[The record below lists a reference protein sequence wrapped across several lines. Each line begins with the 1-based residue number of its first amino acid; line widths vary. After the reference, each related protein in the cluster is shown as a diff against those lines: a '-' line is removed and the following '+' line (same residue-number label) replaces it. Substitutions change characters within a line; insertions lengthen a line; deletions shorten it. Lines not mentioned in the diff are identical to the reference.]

1 MLKELKSRGREVV
14 TKRLELEP
22 VRVVLTQGK
31 VEGAENMLKRKA
43 RQISLNMMDALQM
56 QTDSEKAAS
65 VVFDFGCELHGSLRL
80 NIFAG
85 AREGAK
91 LRFRFGESVSE
102 AMSEI
107 GGKTNATNDHARR
120 DFTAEVGFCSMN
132 AIGETGF
139 RFVRIDLLTEGTLL
153 VKSVT
158 AQLIYQD
165 VPYRGTFTSSDE
177 LLNRIWATGAYT
189 MHLNMQ
195 EYIWDGVKRDRL
207 VWIADMHPET
217 LTVRTVFGDNPSV
230 KKSLDFVR
238 EDTPLPGWMN
248 HIASYTMWYV
258 IILYDWYFYT
268 GDLEWLRSQKSY
280 LTGVARQLM
289 GLIGDD
295 GHYLLDQREYFLD
308 WPSCEDP
315 DATDAGVK
323 AIHYQAIQRL
333 IDIFTALK
341 DSGDEDLITSLRNEQ
356 QIIKGTARNLHNS
369 KPAAALLGL
378 FGLEDCSKMSE
389 DILLQRETKGMST
402 YMAYYI
408 LSALSAA
415 GHTKEALEL
424 TKRYFGGMLSLG
436 ATTFWEDFDLDWTK
450 NASPIDRFPREG
462 EIDVHGLY
470 GGYCYKGFR
479 HSLCHGWASGVTAW
493 LTERV
498 LGVTILEPGC
508 TKLLV
513 QPDLGNLDRAEGVFP
528 TPLGDVRI
536 TVSKNNAG
544 DTVCKTDAPDGIEI
558 VRQ

>member
-1 MLKELKSRGREVV
+1 
-14 TKRLELEP
+14 
-22 VRVVLTQGK
+22 
-31 VEGAENMLKRKA
+31 
-43 RQISLNMMDALQM
+43 
-56 QTDSEKAAS
+56 
-65 VVFDFGCELHGSLRL
+65 
-80 NIFAG
+80 
-85 AREGAK
+85 
-91 LRFRFGESVSE
+91 
-102 AMSEI
+102 
-107 GGKTNATNDHARR
+107 
-120 DFTAEVGFCSMN
+120 
-132 AIGETGF
+132 
-139 RFVRIDLLTEGTLL
+139 
-153 VKSVT
+153 
-158 AQLIYQD
+158 
-165 VPYRGTFTSSDE
+165 
-177 LLNRIWATGAYT
+177 
-189 MHLNMQ
+189 
-195 EYIWDGVKRDRL
+195 
-207 VWIADMHPET
+207 
-217 LTVRTVFGDNPSV
+217 
-230 KKSLDFVR
+230 
-238 EDTPLPGWMN
+238 
-248 HIASYTMWYV
+248 
-258 IILYDWYFYT
+258 
-268 GDLEWLRSQKSY
+268 
-280 LTGVARQLM
+280 M

-356 QIIKGTARNLHNS
+356 QIIKGAARNLHNS

-378 FGLEDCSKMSE
+378 FGLEDCAKMSE

-408 LSALSAA
+408 LSALSEA

-424 TKRYFGGMLSLG
+424 AKRYFGGMLSLG

-450 NASPIDRFPREG
+450 NASSIDRLPREG
-462 EIDVHGLY
+462 ETDVHGLY